1 MDFSLI
7 SPSDETSL
15 MQLSTSKPARND
27 TQAVRRLIDSIEA
40 IHAQLARALLESQR
54 IMRVSEAVSKDET
67 CDAEIQAIT
76 STPRSKLVDTVKAHV
91 QESKVEVVEDKVK
104 PKIISNEK
112 VNIQLNRFKM
122 QQKPQAISAT
132 KTLERNSWPPCT
144 LPLHEEE
151 IIEKLSKEILE
162 QSKNLDKTSTA
173 FAASK
178 ENDESQHKV
187 SSFKDLNLKKT
198 VSLEHE
204 KDSSITNEFTSTSEV
219 NNIFLFI
226 YILDI
231 YILKNI
237 SIKKNIIIKLQKRI
251 KYIFQYRNIIIL

>member
-27 TQAVRRLIDSIEA
+27 AQAVRRLIDSIEA
-40 IHAQLARALLESQR
+40 IHAQLARTLLESQR

-91 QESKVEVVEDKVK
+91 QESKVEVVEDKAK

-173 FAASK
+173 FASK

-204 KDSSITNEFTSTSEV
+204 KDSSIINEFTSTSEV
-219 NNIFLFI
+219 NNIFLFV

-231 YILKNI
+231 YILKNM
-237 SIKKNIIIKLQKRI
+237 SIKKIYNNKITKKDKI
-251 KYIFQYRNIIIL
+251 YIFQYRNIIIL

>member
-1 MDFSLI
+1 L
-7 SPSDETSL
+7 TG
-15 MQLSTSKPARND
+15 
-27 TQAVRRLIDSIEA
+27 IEA
-40 IHAQLARALLESQR
+40 IHAQLARTLLESQR
-54 IMRVSEAVSKDET
+54 IMRGSEAVSKDET

-76 STPRSKLVDTVKAHV
+76 STPQSKLDTVKAHV
-91 QESKVEVVEDKVK
+91 QESKVVEDKPK

-162 QSKNLDKTSTA
+162 QSKNLDKASTA
-173 FAASK
+173 FASSK

-187 SSFKDLNLKKT
+187 STFKDLNLKKT

-204 KDSSITNEFTSTSEV
+204 KDSSITNEFISTSEV
-219 NNIFLFI
+219 NNIFLFV

-237 SIKKNIIIKLQKRI
+237 SIKKI
-251 KYIFQYRNIIIL
+251 